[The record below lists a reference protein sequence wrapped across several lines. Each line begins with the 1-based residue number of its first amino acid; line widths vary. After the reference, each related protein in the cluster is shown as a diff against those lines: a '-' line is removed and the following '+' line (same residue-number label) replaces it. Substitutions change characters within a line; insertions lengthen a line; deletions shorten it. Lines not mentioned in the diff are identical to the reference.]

1 MPLGLIAAASVTDA
15 AIQTNVFG
23 TGVTTLTISNKEI
36 NDIMNIIKPLQ
47 KFGLLVKGFSK
58 TIKKWSKITKRWIS
72 RHAIRYIKC

>member
-58 TIKKWSKITKRWIS
+58 TIKK
-72 RHAIRYIKC
+72 